1 MVIHFTDIEVWKKQ
15 TYVSQKIFQVDR
27 HLECFQKH
35 YPY

>member
-1 MVIHFTDIEVWKKQ
+1 MVIHFTDIEVWKKKN
-15 TYVSQKIFQVDR
+15 VSQKIFQVDR